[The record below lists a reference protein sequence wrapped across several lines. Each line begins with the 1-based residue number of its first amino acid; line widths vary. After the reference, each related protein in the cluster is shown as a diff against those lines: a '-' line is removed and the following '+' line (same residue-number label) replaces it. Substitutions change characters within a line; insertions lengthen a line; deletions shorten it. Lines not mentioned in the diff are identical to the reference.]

1 MIIRNQMISLSKNSL
16 VRQFETSWIC
26 SLTISSLSI
35 VYVLQSSRC
44 LPCPQ
49 EQKATAPAPD
59 TMLREK
65 GLLFLHVPFLSANF
79 SQQFSYCII
88 LFNHLC
94 RAILVTDKKKETM
107 DEGIIRSFPNWMS
120 RFCHQRRRGGFG
132 YSDIL
137 YICNYFLSAYFRD
150 RG

>member
-1 MIIRNQMISLSKNSL
+1 MISLNKNSL
-16 VRQFETSWIC
+16 VRQFQTSWIC

-49 EQKATAPAPD
+49 QQKVTAPAPD

-65 GLLFLHVPFLSANF
+65 GFLFLPVPFLSANF

-94 RAILVTDKKKETM
+94 RAILVTDKKNETM
-107 DEGIIRSFPNWMS
+107 DEGIIRSFLTRCPGS
-120 RFCHQRRRGGFG
+120 AIREGGDGFG

-137 YICNYFLSAYFRD
+137 YICNYFLSAYFRN